1 MEENLH
7 IGAALSSDSTAS
19 TLYVSDLDGTLMHK
33 DLTISDFTVNT
44 INELVNKG
52 MHFSFA
58 TARSLVTASKIA
70 SKIEVSL
77 PVIVYNGSFIMDSRT
92 GEVLSAVFFSKEE
105 RQKIGK
111 CLLEHDVYPIVY
123 AFRDGIEKYSY
134 VPELISRASS
144 EFLQEKKGDIRDN
157 PVPDTESLMEGE
169 IFYFTCIDE
178 EEKLAPLYEAMKDTF
193 YCVYQRDI
201 YSGEQWLE
209 IMPKQATKAN
219 AVKRLMQ
226 MLGCSRIISFGD
238 GKNDIPMFQISD
250 ECYAMENAEDALKR
264 IATAVIGSNEE
275 DGVAKWLQ
283 QNFKQD
289 QIHI

>member
-1 MEENLH
+1 MEENSH
-7 IGAALSSDSTAS
+7 IGTSQSPGSIAP

-44 INELVNKG
+44 INELVKKG

-77 PVIVYNGSFIMDSRT
+77 PVIVYNGSFIMDSGT
-92 GEVLSAVFFSKEE
+92 GKILNAVFFSKEE
-105 RQKIGK
+105 SQKIGE
-111 CLLEHDVYPIVY
+111 CLLEHGVYPIVY
-123 AFRDGIEKYSY
+123 AFRDGIEKFSY
-134 VPELISRASS
+134 VPELVSRAAA

-157 PVPDTESLMEGE
+157 PVPDTVSLMEGK

-178 EEKLAPLYEAMKDTF
+178 EEKLAPLYEAMKDAF

-209 IMPKQATKAN
+209 IMPKQATKAS
-219 AVKRLMQ
+219 AVKRLRQ
-226 MLGCSRIISFGD
+226 MLGCGRIVSFGD
-238 GKNDIPMFQISD
+238 GRNDIPMFQISD
-250 ECYAMENAEDALKR
+250 ECYAMENAEDALKQV
-264 IATAVIGSNEE
+264 ATAVIESNEE
-275 DGVAKWLQ
+275 DGVAKWLR
-283 QNFKQD
+283 QNFEVD
-289 QIHI
+289 IIHL